1 MQEERGDGLHA
12 HPLAPL
18 RRRAQSPKPYPVG
31 RSVVQEEEERNM
43 KVRSSRNDASRKGC
57 CPDDDH
63 HYRHHYHYHYHY
75 HHPAEAHHGVYG
87 AHFPEAR
94 LIDEAGEGEAQT
106 RRAAAFSTWG
116 LSLCPQTHRQLAG
129 LLAPTVAGSARCCRG
144 W

>member
-1 MQEERGDGLHA
+1 MALHA
-12 HPLAPL
+12 QSTGSTKRSHSSV
-18 RRRAQSPKPYPVG
+18 SPKPYLVG

-75 HHPAEAHHGVYG
+75 HSLPAEAHHGVYG

-94 LIDEAGEGEAQT
+94 LVDEAGEGEGAD
-106 RRAAAFSTWG
+106 G
-116 LSLCPQTHRQLAG
+116 
-129 LLAPTVAGSARCCRG
+129 ARTGDAR
-144 W
+144 